1 MKKFVYFITLLI
13 SKLQKLIGGGTSFP
27 GKVALRLKPDLLSQ
41 FKLPAT
47 RIFVSGTNGKTSI
60 SNYLAAIFDQAGYSV
75 CHNTAG
81 ANLKQGIVTTFINHA
96 NSKLEIKSDALVIEI
111 DEITMIPVF
120 SELDPS
126 NLLLTNL
133 FTDQIDR
140 MGDKWQLA
148 RKLSRELPAGLNL
161 YLNGD
166 DPVLVWLAEQ
176 IKPQK
181 VVYFGLDPATISQ
194 ETNPQIEKCPYC
206 DSELAY
212 NVRYYESLGRFSCS
226 CGFAAPK
233 LDYVA
238 TEIDLFGQTFL
249 LEDQLYQMPYAQLYL
264 VYNMLAAAVFAK
276 ETGIADQLISNVLA
290 KQESAVG
297 RFEFLEF
304 NEHEAWLNLVK
315 NPAGINQALDY
326 LKRELKIAEQNKQKT
341 NLMLAFNNLPA
352 DGLDF
357 SWLDQA
363 NFELLQSGS
372 LAAIYLCGTLQKQVL
387 ELLVKKGISAEKI
400 LLVDDISESIAK
412 MKTSN
417 LPSYFLTNFTMLKS
431 IRENILKA

>member
-1 MKKFVYFITLLI
+1 M
-13 SKLQKLIGGGTSFP
+13 
-27 GKVALRLKPDLLSQ
+27 
-41 FKLPAT
+41 
-47 RIFVSGTNGKTSI
+47 
-60 SNYLAAIFDQAGYSV
+60 
-75 CHNTAG
+75 
-81 ANLKQGIVTTFINHA
+81 
-96 NSKLEIKSDALVIEI
+96 
-111 DEITMIPVF
+111 
-120 SELDPS
+120 
-126 NLLLTNL
+126 
-133 FTDQIDR
+133 
-140 MGDKWQLA
+140 
-148 RKLSRELPAGLNL
+148 
-161 YLNGD
+161 
-166 DPVLVWLAEQ
+166 
-176 IKPQK
+176 
-181 VVYFGLDPATISQ
+181 
-194 ETNPQIEKCPYC
+194 
-206 DSELAY
+206 
-212 NVRYYESLGRFSCS
+212 
-226 CGFAAPK
+226 
-233 LDYVA
+233 
-238 TEIDLFGQTFL
+238 
-249 LEDQLYQMPYAQLYL
+249 
-264 VYNMLAAAVFAK
+264 AAAVFAK